1 MNTSDKKI
9 NLFLDELLKLHPKR
23 IDLSLDRIK
32 NLLNKINN
40 PQDKI
45 DNIVHIAGTNGKF
58 STLKFIQV
66 LLRANQKSTNAYIS
80 PHLIKFNERF
90 ELNDQVIDNNELF
103 ELLKQIKE
111 INDND
116 PITFF
121 EITSA
126 CFFEAASKTKADF
139 TLLETGLGGRLDS
152 SNVIIPKIS
161 VITSISH
168 DHHEFLGENIEKI
181 ASEKAGI
188 IKKDVPTI
196 IGYQPF
202 KEAQKALLE
211 QANKLNSPVFLHDRD
226 WFFKKVNKK
235 LIYEDEKQK
244 IEIDDFN
251 ESQDFQIKNL
261 GLAIAATSQ
270 ISGIDIITPLSK
282 NIHQTINFPGRFEK
296 ITVGKL
302 MSHLSKNNEL
312 YLDGSHNPDAAKN
325 INTCLEELENTKDL
339 CIIIGMLNS
348 KDPHNYV
355 KEFSNVKLIKT
366 IEIPGEENSLS
377 SSELKDKLLT
387 LHNDISEEDSI
398 EAAIKSI
405 VRSNPDARILICGSL
420 YLAGQ
425 VLKLN

>member
-1 MNTSDKKI
+1 M
-9 NLFLDELLKLHPKR
+9 
-23 IDLSLDRIK
+23 
-32 NLLNKINN
+32 
-40 PQDKI
+40 
-45 DNIVHIAGTNGKF
+45 
-58 STLKFIQV
+58 
-66 LLRANQKSTNAYIS
+66 
-80 PHLIKFNERF
+80 
-90 ELNDQVIDNNELF
+90 
-103 ELLKQIKE
+103 
-111 INDND
+111 
-116 PITFF
+116 
-121 EITSA
+121 
-126 CFFEAASKTKADF
+126 
-139 TLLETGLGGRLDS
+139 LETGLGGRLDS

-168 DHHEFLGENIEKI
+168 DHHEFLGKNIEKI

-202 KEAQKALLE
+202 KEAQKTLME
-211 QANKLNSPVFLHDRD
+211 QANKLNSPVFLYQRD
-226 WFFKKVNKK
+226 WFFKKINKK
-235 LIYEDEKQK
+235 LIYEDKKQK

-251 ESQDFQIKNL
+251 DSQDFQIKNL

-355 KEFSNVKLIKT
+355 KEFSNIKLIKT

-377 SSELKDKLLT
+377 SSELKDKLFT
-387 LHNDISEEDSI
+387 LHDNISEEDSI
-398 EAAIKSI
+398 EAAIKAIAS
-405 VRSNPDARILICGSL
+405 SNPDARILICGSL

>member
-9 NLFLDELLKLHPKR
+9 NLFLDELLELHPKR

-66 LLRANQKSTNAYIS
+66 LLRENQKSTNAYIS

-103 ELLKQIKE
+103 ELLKKIKE
-111 INDND
+111 INNND

-168 DHHEFLGENIEKI
+168 DHHEFLGESIEKI

-202 KEAQKALLE
+202 KEAQQVLME

-226 WFFKKVNKK
+226 WFFKKINKK
-235 LIYEDEKQK
+235 LIYEDKKQK

-251 ESQDFQIKNL
+251 DSQDFQIKNL

-302 MSHLSKNNEL
+302 MSYLSKNNEL

-405 VRSNPDARILICGSL
+405 ARSNPDDRILICGSL

>member
-9 NLFLDELLKLHPKR
+9 NLYLDKLLELHPKR

-32 NLLNKINN
+32 NLLNKIGN

-45 DNIVHIAGTNGKF
+45 NNIIHIAGTNGKF
-58 STLKFIQV
+58 STLKFIQT
-66 LLRANQKSTNAYIS
+66 LLRENNKSTNAYIS

-90 ELNDQVIDNNELF
+90 ELNDQVIDNDALL
-103 ELLKQIKE
+103 ELLKKIKE
-111 INDND
+111 INNND

-126 CFFEAASKTKADF
+126 CFFEAASKIKADF

-152 SNVIIPKIS
+152 SNVIVPKIS

-168 DHHEFLGENIEKI
+168 DHHEFLGETIEKI
-181 ASEKAGI
+181 AAEKAGI
-188 IKKDVPTI
+188 IKENIPII

-202 KEAQKALLE
+202 EEAKKVLLE
-211 QANKLNSPVFLHDRD
+211 QANKLNSPIFLYDRD
-226 WFFKKVNKK
+226 WSFKKVNRK
-235 LIYEDEKQK
+235 LIYEDKKQK
-244 IEIDDFN
+244 IEIDNFN
-251 ESQDFQIKNL
+251 ENQEFQIKNL
-261 GLAIAATSQ
+261 GLAIASTSQ

-282 NIHQTINFPGRFEK
+282 NIHQVVSFPGRFEK
-296 ITVGKL
+296 IEVGKL
-302 MSHLSKNNEL
+302 ISYLSKNNEL

-325 INTCLEELENTKDL
+325 INISLENLEEKKDL
-339 CIIIGMLNS
+339 CIIIGMLNT
-348 KDPHNYV
+348 KDPLNYV
-355 KEFSNVKLIKT
+355 KEFLNVKLIKT
-366 IEIPGEENSLS
+366 IEIPGEENSLAA
-377 SSELKDKLLT
+377 SELKGKLLT

-405 VRSNPDARILICGSL
+405 AGSNPDARILICGSL

>member
-9 NLFLDELLKLHPKR
+9 NLFLDELLELHPKR

-103 ELLKQIKE
+103 ELLKKIKE
-111 INDND
+111 INNND

-202 KEAQKALLE
+202 KEAQKTLME
-211 QANKLNSPVFLHDRD
+211 QANKLNSPVFLHERD
-226 WFFKKVNKK
+226 WFFKKINKK
-235 LIYEDEKQK
+235 LIYEDKKQK

-251 ESQDFQIKNL
+251 DSQDFQIKNL

-325 INTCLEELENTKDL
+325 INACLEKLDNTKDL

-348 KDPHNYV
+348 KDPHNYI

-366 IEIPGEENSLS
+366 ITIPGEENSLS
-377 SSELKDKLLT
+377 SSELKNKLLT

>member
-9 NLFLDELLKLHPKR
+9 NLFLDELLELHPKR

-103 ELLKQIKE
+103 ELLKKIKE
-111 INDND
+111 INNND

-188 IKKDVPTI
+188 IKKDIPTI

-202 KEAQKALLE
+202 KEAQEALLE

-226 WFFKKVNKK
+226 WFFKKINKK
-235 LIYEDEKQK
+235 LIYEDKRQK

-325 INTCLEELENTKDL
+325 INACLEELENTKDL